1 MDIKMKKNRHGLRPK
16 LSRAEQKRLKNNL
29 TKYIAKRKYT
39 ALDASM
45 LGMFEDNV
53 VLSRHNRN
61 IKNVIKDLK
70 NIKSDES

>member
-1 MDIKMKKNRHGLRPK
+1 MKKNRRGLRPK